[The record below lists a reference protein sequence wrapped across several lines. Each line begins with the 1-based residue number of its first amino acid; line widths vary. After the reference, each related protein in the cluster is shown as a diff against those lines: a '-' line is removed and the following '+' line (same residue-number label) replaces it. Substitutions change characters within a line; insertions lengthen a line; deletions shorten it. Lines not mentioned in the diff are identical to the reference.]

1 MSVLTSQLDDGFP
14 FRGFIG
20 ERGQQAGLHKHL
32 FINARSRMELGSLT
46 ITDSDCTGLVQQQRI
61 NVTGSLNGFTR
72 LCNHI
77 GTQGTIHTGNTDG
90 RKQTADGCRYQADK

>member
-1 MSVLTSQLDDGFP
+1 
-14 FRGFIG
+14 
-20 ERGQQAGLHKHL
+20 
-32 FINARSRMELGSLT
+32 MELGSLT

-72 LCNHI
+72 LCNYI